1 MTTRSSLAR
10 FGAIVLA
17 ALFLP
22 SIGNSFQRRD
32 HLTPK
37 EEDQIKDTQILD
49 KRVEVFVKAIQ
60 RRVRVITGSTTDS
73 EKRQKKDAEVY
84 GDLPTGTRAEL
95 VGDIAKILDEA
106 VTNIDDV
113 SAHDEKNP
121 LIPKALRI
129 LASEVTRLTEQM
141 RPLQSQAKDDAE
153 IASFELL
160 TQNAQP
166 ILDAANRLPPPLTD
180 KELKEQKKAEK
191 AKAKS

>member
-1 MTTRSSLAR
+1 MTTRSSLSR
-10 FGAIVLA
+10 LGALVLA

-22 SIGNSFQRRD
+22 LVGNSSQRRD
-32 HLTPK
+32 HLTTK

-49 KRVEVFVKAIQ
+49 KRIEVFVKAIE
-60 RRVRVITGSTTDS
+60 RRVRVITGVTTDTA
-73 EKRQKKDAEVY
+73 KKQKKDEEVY

-95 VGDIAKILDEA
+95 VGDVAKILDEA

-129 LASEVTRLTEQM
+129 LASEVTRLLEQM

-166 ILDAANRLPPPLTD
+166 ILEAANRLPPPLTE
-180 KELKEQKKAEK
+180 KELKEKKKADK
-191 AKAKS
+191 AKAKN

>member
-1 MTTRSSLAR
+1 MTTRLPFSR
-10 FGAIVLA
+10 FAAIVLA

-22 SIGNSFQRRD
+22 LIGNSFQRRD

-49 KRVEVFVKAIQ
+49 KRVVVFVKAVQ
-60 RRVRVITGSTTDS
+60 RRVRVITGATTDT
-73 EKRQKKDAEVY
+73 EKRQKKDAEIY
-84 GDLPTGTRAEL
+84 GDLPTGTRDEL

-129 LASEVTRLTEQM
+129 LASEVTRLIEQM
-141 RPLQSQAKDDAE
+141 RPLQGQAEDAAE

-166 ILDAANRLPPPLTD
+166 ILEAANRLPPPLTD
-180 KELKEQKKAEK
+180 KELKEKKKADK